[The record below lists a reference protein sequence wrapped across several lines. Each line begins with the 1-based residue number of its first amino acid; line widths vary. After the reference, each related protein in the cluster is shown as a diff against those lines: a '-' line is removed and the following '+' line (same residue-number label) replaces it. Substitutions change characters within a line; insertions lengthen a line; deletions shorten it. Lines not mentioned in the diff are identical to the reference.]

1 MRIILINI
9 PGTINILDK
18 SDMKVVNSP
27 KSLLIILAITIT
39 YGCSNEPASTKN
51 ARSLTEQQILG
62 KQLFFEARFS
72 EPTGQACASC
82 HNPDAGFA
90 RAQEIPATPPVSP
103 GAVVQRFGNRNTPTI
118 SYAAYIPELHFDSKE
133 KHYVGGL
140 FLDGRENSLE
150 SQAKGPLFNPV
161 EMAVPDKTVLFQRLK
176 SLGYEAAFKKVYGEK
191 VFSDADTALEKFV
204 LSIAAYER
212 SFEFSPFNSKY
223 DAYLNGKAKLTKQE
237 QRGLKV
243 FEAEDKGNCAACHPS
258 QPDAEN
264 KRPLFTDY
272 TYDNLG
278 VPAHPKNPFYKQP
291 TQFNPDGNRY
301 IDTGLGTI
309 VKDTSHNGKFRVPSL
324 RNIALTAPYMHNGV
338 FETLKEVVDFY
349 NTRDIKKWPKPEVA
363 ENVNK
368 DELGDLKLT
377 ENEVDDLVAFMETLT
392 DGYVIK

>member
-1 MRIILINI
+1 MILINI
-9 PGTINILDK
+9 RSKINILDK
-18 SDMKVVNSP
+18 SDMTVAIPLKGFLV
-27 KSLLIILAITIT
+27 ITAITMS
-39 YGCSNEPASTKN
+39 YGCSDKSASIQN
-51 ARSLTEQQILG
+51 DRLLSEQQILG

-82 HNPDAGFA
+82 HNPEAGFA
-90 RAQEIPATPPVSP
+90 RAQELPSTPPVSP
-103 GAVVQRFGNRNTPTI
+103 GAVAQRFGNRNTPTI
-118 SYAAYIPELHFDSKE
+118 SYAGYIPKLHFDLKE

-150 SQAKGPLFNPV
+150 AQAKGPLFNPV
-161 EMAVPDKTVLFQRLK
+161 EMAIPDKTVLLQRLK
-176 SLGYEAAFKKVYGEK
+176 SLGYEAAFKKVYGENA
-191 VFSDADTALEKFV
+191 FSDADSALEKLV

-223 DAYLNGKAKLTKQE
+223 DAYLNGKTQLTEQE

-258 QPDAEN
+258 QPDTAN

-278 VPAHPKNPFYKQP
+278 VPANPENPFYKQAK
-291 TQFNPDGNRY
+291 QFNPDGANY
-301 IDTGLGTI
+301 IDRGLGAI
-309 VKDTSHNGKFRVPSL
+309 VKDTEHNGKFRVPSL
-324 RNIALTAPYMHNGV
+324 RNIAKTAPYMHNGV
-338 FETLKEVVDFY
+338 FKTLKEVVDFY
-349 NTRDIKKWPKPEVA
+349 NTRDTKKWAKPEVV

-377 ENEVDDLVAFMETLT
+377 EQEVDDLVAFMETLT